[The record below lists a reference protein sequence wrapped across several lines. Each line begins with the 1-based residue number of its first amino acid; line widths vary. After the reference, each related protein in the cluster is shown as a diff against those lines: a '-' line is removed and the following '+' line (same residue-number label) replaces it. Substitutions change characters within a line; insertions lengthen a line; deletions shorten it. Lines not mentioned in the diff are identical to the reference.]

1 MCDYKNIKEAE
12 PPRYEEIKE
21 HKQINFMKS
30 IANSVDQERRNEKK
44 QVHYQNQVRSLGHEK
59 HLKWMSEYSK
69 NSSRFSVDQKLII
82 FKELINDE
90 AFYVCVVCQR

>member
-30 IANSVDQERRNEKK
+30 IANSVDQER
-44 QVHYQNQVRSLGHEK
+44 
-59 HLKWMSEYSK
+59 
-69 NSSRFSVDQKLII
+69 
-82 FKELINDE
+82 
-90 AFYVCVVCQR
+90 